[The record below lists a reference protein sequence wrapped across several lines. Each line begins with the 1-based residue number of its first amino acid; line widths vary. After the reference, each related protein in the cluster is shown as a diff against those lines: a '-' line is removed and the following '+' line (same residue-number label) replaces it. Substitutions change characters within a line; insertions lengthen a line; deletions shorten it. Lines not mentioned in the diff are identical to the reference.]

1 MGQHPLSVQH
11 TWAFGVPPPQTPK
24 PRLSFLKKDCA
35 ASTGSRGL
43 VGKRELLSLRDSMFQ
58 RGCRTLQC
66 LPKGTKNHHFTT
78 RVIVEASSH
87 VPLYS
92 SVESTQRVY
101 VAKLFFVSAR
111 TNKRHHH
118 HHEELP
124 RHSDQVGQEMEPQEY
139 LVMIHPPDPPGP
151 TVCLA
156 DADAALAA
164 HPPYPPG
171 PTEIAAPIPIHLAA
185 AAAGAPTQS

>member
-1 MGQHPLSVQH
+1 MLCHSGSII
-11 TWAFGVPPPQTPK
+11 T
-24 PRLSFLKKDCA
+24 CA
-35 ASTGSRGL
+35 
-43 VGKRELLSLRDSMFQ
+43 SLFS
-58 RGCRTLQC
+58 GGEY
-66 LPKGTKNHHFTT
+66 PKGICCKA
-78 RVIVEASSH
+78 I
-87 VPLYS
+87 
-92 SVESTQRVY
+92 
-101 VAKLFFVSAR
+101 FVSAR

-151 TVCLA
+151 TVCQA

-164 HPPYPPG
+164 HPPDPLG